1 MKQILLL
8 CFKVLLFAMPLF
20 LCAGEAWS
28 NANPARYSTF
38 STDHAIWFET
48 FASDQVPF
56 TVEYLD
62 GAEGTVEMIDS
73 GGRSEKKALRIVKTN
88 NEGFIVVRFHQK
100 ISIRKGD
107 RIQFNVF
114 YRGIDGSTPY
124 SVAYLRLWSP
134 GEKSFAYQSFFP
146 GIDGS
151 RRMHKILLTAPET
164 WEHKFT
170 QRKIA
175 EGIELL
181 EPILAIGG
189 AASTSIWDD
198 FYIEF
203 EADAKRNWQTIQR
216 PYTPVDRMSQMI
228 SNDELDNIIASEKD
242 HTGKIVTI
250 DGRSRMLIDG
260 EVVFPL
266 INSPFDHF
274 IRGANYSNMRDFLAA
289 GVTLSKIGIRLGQGR
304 PFSITGYRGCWTGKD
319 QIDLSGAIE
328 HFRNALRLAP
338 QAKFILE
345 ISLFAYA
352 DFCKDYPS
360 ETWIG
365 KNGNPVLGNGIH
377 IAESLDAVQTEN
389 RYPWPSYHSKILQNE
404 YKKQIACIISELRK
418 AGLLK
423 FVVGIMICG
432 GHDVQMASP
441 HLDYS
446 EPAQAAFRDF
456 LRREYGTVEA
466 LRRAW
471 QDEQVTF
478 ETVQMPIIDS
488 VADCFDPETEQRE
501 IDLFRFN
508 KLSGWRVADEIAEY
522 ARTLVGKDVFTV
534 RYCMSPFS
542 GTPGSSMDIGDFLHN
557 QNFDCLAAQANYGSR
572 PPAMACTSFL
582 PLASFHKNGKLFIN
596 EFDIRT
602 WNAAAGYE
610 KEIMSYT
617 WGIMLDYP
625 MWLAGHRKL
634 TGSMLAHDM
643 GMWYLDMAP
652 GRYDNEQIISD
663 IKDVHITAQQ
673 LIQRPVSSWHPDAA
687 FVIDEQGLFLRNLLA
702 SPYMFDVTGITQYQL
717 YLLGY
722 SSVPF
727 AFYTLDDFLEDPELA
742 KSFKVIVFAAMYNI
756 DEKRSILLRNLQS
769 DNRTLIFL
777 SGTGRLGGVETTGF
791 QLTDNIRRQRNHH
804 VIAEP
809 GVTDIMSSYWM
820 IRGERHPEAKSFWYE
835 SIPLIS
841 AVARPGDKVLARF
854 AVNQAPA
861 VLEHQ
866 YTNWKAV
873 YIGESGGLS
882 PEYFNTLATAAG
894 AYCLTESGF
903 QCETNG
909 NFMMVHCMKN
919 GKKTF
924 KMPFKANVRNLV
936 NGKFYYGV
944 TEITVEAEAGS
955 TYWFELT
962 PVE

>member
-1 MKQILLL
+1 MLSK
-8 CFKVLLFAMPLF
+8 F
-20 LCAGEAWS
+20 LAAVAATSLWTLALHGAEAWS

-62 GAEGTVEMIDS
+62 GGEGTVELIDC
-73 GGRSEKKALRIVKTN
+73 GGHSEKRALRVIKTN
-88 NEGFIVVRFHQK
+88 DKGFIVIRFLQK
-100 ISIRKGD
+100 IPVKKD
-107 RIQFNVF
+107 EKIQFNVF
-114 YRGIDGSTPY
+114 YQGIDGSTPY
-124 SVAYLRLWSP
+124 STAYLRLWAP
-134 GEKSFAYQSFFP
+134 GEKSFAYQSFYP

-151 RRMHKILLTAPET
+151 RRLHKILLTAPET

-170 QRKIA
+170 QRKVA
-175 EGIELL
+175 DGIDLL
-181 EPILAIGG
+181 EPVLAIGG

-203 EADAKRNWQTIQR
+203 EADARRNWQTIQK
-216 PYTPVDRMSQMI
+216 PYSPVDRMSQMI
-228 SNDELDNIIASEKD
+228 PGEELDRIIASEKD

-250 DGRSRMLIDG
+250 DGKSRMLIDG

-266 INSPFDHF
+266 INSPYDHF
-274 IRGANYSNMRDFLAA
+274 IKGANYSNMREFFNA
-289 GVTLSKIGIRLGQGR
+289 GISISKIGIRLGQGR
-304 PFSITGYRGCWTGKD
+304 PYSISGYRGCWSGKD

-338 QAKFILE
+338 KGRFILE

-365 KNGNPVLGNGIH
+365 KTGKAVLGNGIH
-377 IAESLDAVQTEN
+377 IAESLDAVPSEN

-404 YKKQIACIISELRK
+404 YKKQIAFVISELRN

-423 FVVGIMICG
+423 FVVGLMICG
-432 GHDVQMASP
+432 GHDAQMVSP

-446 EPAQAAFRDF
+446 EPAKAAFRDF
-456 LRREYGTVEA
+456 LRREYGSVEA
-466 LRRAW
+466 LRSAW
-471 QDEQVTF
+471 RDEQVTF
-478 ETVQMPIIDS
+478 DTAQMPIVDT
-488 VADCFDPETEQRE
+488 ATDCFDPATEQSE

-522 ARTLVGKDVFTV
+522 ARSLIGKDVFTV
-534 RYCMSPFS
+534 RYCMSPYS
-542 GTPGSSMDIGDFLHN
+542 GSPGASMDIGDFLHN
-557 QNFDCLAAQANYGSR
+557 QKFDCLAAQAPYGSR

-610 KEIMSYT
+610 KEIMAYT

-634 TGSMLAHDM
+634 AGSMLAQDM

-652 GRYDNEQIISD
+652 GRYDNPQIISD
-663 IKDVHITAQQ
+663 IKDVNITAQR
-673 LIQRPVSSWHPDAA
+673 LIARPVSSWHPDTA
-687 FVIDEQGLFLRNLLA
+687 FVIDEQGQFLRNLLSA
-702 SPYMFDVTGITQYQL
+702 PYMFDVTGISQYQL

-722 SSVPF
+722 SAVPF
-727 AFYTLDDFLEDPELA
+727 AFYTLDDLIADPDLA

-756 DEKRSILLRNLQS
+756 DEKREKLLKSLQN
-769 DNRTLIFL
+769 DNRTLVFL
-777 SGTGRLGGVETTGF
+777 AGTGRIGGSQAAGF
-791 QLTDNIRRQRNHH
+791 QLTENIRRQRNHH
-804 VIAEP
+804 VVAES
-809 GVTDIMSSYWM
+809 GVADLMSSYWM
-820 IRGERHPEAKSFWYE
+820 VKGERHPQAKSFWYE

-841 AVARPGDKVLARF
+841 AVAQPGDKVLARF
-854 AVNQAPA
+854 AVNNEPA

-866 YTNWKAV
+866 YANWKSV
-873 YIGESGGLS
+873 YIGEASGLS
-882 PEYFNTLATAAG
+882 PEYFNTLAAEAG

-903 QCETNG
+903 QCATNG
-909 NFMMVHCMKN
+909 NFMMVHCLKN
-919 GKKTF
+919 GKKVF
-924 KMPFKANVRNLV
+924 KMPFKADVKNLV
-936 NGKFYYGV
+936 NGTVYHGV
-944 TEITVEAEAGS
+944 TEIAVDAEAGS

-962 PVE
+962 PAK